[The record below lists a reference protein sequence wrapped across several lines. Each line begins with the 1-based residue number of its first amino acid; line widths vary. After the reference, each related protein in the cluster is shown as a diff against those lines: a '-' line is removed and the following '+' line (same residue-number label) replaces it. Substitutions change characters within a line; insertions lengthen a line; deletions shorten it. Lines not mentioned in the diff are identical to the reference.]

1 MWLQLSYIIFGEFI
15 HVLLFILLIIMGVLF
30 LLPIKL
36 AVVKVF
42 IFIVQMGLSI
52 AGVSVGSY
60 VVADV
65 LHHLLII
72 W

>member
-1 MWLQLSYIIFGEFI
+1 
-15 HVLLFILLIIMGVLF
+15 MGVFF

-60 VVADV
+60 VVAV
-65 LHHLLII
+65 ILHHLLII